1 MRSMPAGAAS
11 MATAEKT
18 IIVVED
24 EPDTAEIFAEMMR
37 LNGYQV
43 IKSYGGET
51 AVSLIARER
60 PDAVVLDIMM
70 PDLSGLEVLR
80 ILRND
85 PDLASIPVIVVPAK
99 SLTSDIKPGMD
110 AGASVY
116 LAKPV
121 AFMDLIAAVEK
132 AIR

>member
-1 MRSMPAGAAS
+1 
-11 MATAEKT
+11 MATAQKT

-24 EPDTAEIFAEMMR
+24 EPDTAEMFAEMMR

-43 IKSYGGET
+43 IKSYGGEP
-51 AVSLIARER
+51 AVSLIAREK

-85 PDLASIPVIVVPAK
+85 PDLASIPVVVVSAK
-99 SLTSDIKPGMD
+99 SLTSDIKHGMD

-121 AFMDLIAAVEK
+121 AFMDLIAAVEN
-132 AIR
+132 AIRVSEQ

>member
-1 MRSMPAGAAS
+1 
-11 MATAEKT
+11 MATT
-18 IIVVED
+18 QRTVIVVED
-24 EPDTAEIFAEMMR
+24 EPDTAEMFAEMMR

-85 PDLASIPVIVVPAK
+85 PELASIPVIVVSAK
-99 SLTSDIKPGMD
+99 SLTSDIKHGMD

-121 AFMDLIAAVEK
+121 AFMDLVAAVEN
-132 AIR
+132 AIRISEQ

>member
-1 MRSMPAGAAS
+1 

-24 EPDTAEIFAEMMR
+24 EPDTAEMFAEMMR

-85 PDLASIPVIVVPAK
+85 PDLASIPVIVVSAK
-99 SLTSDIKPGMD
+99 SLTSDIKHGMD

-121 AFMDLIAAVEK
+121 AFMDLIAAVEN
-132 AIR
+132 AIRISEQKATGK